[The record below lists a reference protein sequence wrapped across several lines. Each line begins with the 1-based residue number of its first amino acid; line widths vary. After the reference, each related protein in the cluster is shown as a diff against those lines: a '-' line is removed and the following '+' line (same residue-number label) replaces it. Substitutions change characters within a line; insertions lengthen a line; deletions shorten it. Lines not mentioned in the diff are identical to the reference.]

1 MGDFSQDLP
10 DSFVC
15 LISSYSPSVLHLLCH
30 FTNDSRVANLAPS
43 CGKSMRIWKKKDY
56 LWLFNDFL
64 KFEDCQW
71 LYQRQNQKLEYSN

>member
-43 CGKSMRIWKKKDY
+43 CGKRGACLLAPTGLAGKSPRAGSWA
-56 LWLFNDFL
+56 
-64 KFEDCQW
+64 
-71 LYQRQNQKLEYSN
+71 SS